1 MRISAVVFCFCL
13 ALASGAQDIRSFSG
27 NWQVDE
33 QKSKEKAVLA
43 THQPSN
49 APQIPPPPP
58 PSHKYTPE
66 NIRQS
71 GQILKISGG
80 EAGTTA
86 VYTIDPSGKEVT
98 DPIPDAP
105 GSVRV
110 AKSHWNGGKL
120 VTEWQMKRDGEVFMH
135 GTDTR
140 HLTTEGLQILE
151 RLIESSRHHAEVHL
165 VLERVH

>member
-1 MRISAVVFCFCL
+1 VPLKIFRVSQAIGESMSKNRRRRQQRF
-13 ALASGAQDIRSFSG
+13 RSSLLVRHRYHLRLL
-27 NWQVDE
+27 QV
-33 QKSKEKAVLA
+33 
-43 THQPSN
+43 TN
-49 APQIPPPPP
+49 
-58 PSHKYTPE
+58 T
-66 NIRQS
+66 R
-71 GQILKISGG
+71 LKTSVSQARFLEISGG

-110 AKSHWNGGKL
+110 AKSHWNDRRI

-140 HLTTEGLQILE
+140 RLTAEGLEIVD
-151 RLIESSRHHAEVHL
+151 RIIESPRHHAEVHL